1 MPTMPAETLVLLHAA
16 ATLFMTGLIWFV
28 QLVHYPLF
36 ARVETADFRRYASE
50 HQRRTTWVVVPAMLL
65 ELGTAIALVLE
76 AGTASSRQL
85 AWIGLALLAVIWL
98 STVLLQV
105 PLHRRLASGFDRP
118 AIVRLVRG
126 NWVRTIAWTLRSALA
141 LRLLQPGVWA

>member
-1 MPTMPAETLVLLHAA
+1 MPATTLLLLHAA

-28 QLVHYPLF
+28 QMVQYPLF
-36 ARVETADFRRYASE
+36 ARVESADFRRYAIE

-65 ELGTAIALVLE
+65 ELGTAIALVVE
-76 AGTASSRQL
+76 AGTAPSGRL
-85 AWIGLALLAVIWL
+85 AWIGLALLIVIWL

-105 PLHRRLASGFDRP
+105 PLHRRLASGFDRQT
-118 AIVRLVRG
+118 IDRLVRG

-141 LRLLQPGVWA
+141 LWLLRPGVWT